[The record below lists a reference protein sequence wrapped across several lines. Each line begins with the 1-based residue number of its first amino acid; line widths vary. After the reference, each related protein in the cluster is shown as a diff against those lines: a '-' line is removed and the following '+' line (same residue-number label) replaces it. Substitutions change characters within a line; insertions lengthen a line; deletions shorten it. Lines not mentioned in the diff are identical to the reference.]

1 MSEKKDKKFDYKEK
15 LIDEIPEEFR
25 PKEEVPFDPENVTIK
40 ELLDMSDLV
49 QTVLKILPKE
59 HHEVYKSYVDSL
71 VEKNQKH
78 LEIVREKLKDKDLV
92 KEIFRGIVSKKRTS

>member
-15 LIDEIPEEFR
+15 LINEIPEEFR
-25 PKEEVPFDPENVTIK
+25 PKEEVPFDPENITIR

-78 LEIVREKLKDKDLV
+78 LESVRERLKDKELV
-92 KEIFRGIVSKKRTS
+92 TEIFRGIVSKKRNS